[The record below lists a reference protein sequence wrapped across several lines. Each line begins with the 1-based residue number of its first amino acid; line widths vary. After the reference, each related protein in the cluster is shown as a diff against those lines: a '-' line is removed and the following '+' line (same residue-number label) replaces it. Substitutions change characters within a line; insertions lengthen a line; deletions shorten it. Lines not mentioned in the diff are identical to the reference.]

1 MNKQNQYIFGLY
13 QFLLNLRDT
22 LEYTSNRDHELRAY
36 EERKRIITNNVNEE
50 NSVFGNFVANNKE
63 QTEKLM
69 ETLKTFIEDFYSD
82 QSTVLMVSG
91 DKVRVD
97 YTQNI
102 KIFEETIQV
111 AESLRDV
118 LYAYVNHAKG
128 NKDLDSG
135 LDELIKRDERLY
147 RSIVN
152 MLVMQEFQKSFGEFQ
167 KVMGESQGKPTPQS
181 NFIVQNELVKLS
193 SLIRFSRQHA
203 HCTDNETLDM
213 LDRTNAVLEMTEG
226 RRDRRDNK
234 SFKEIFEI
242 LNKEAVEA
250 VRKYETAWK
259 EQFDIVIRAVI
270 ESQSQDQ
277 AKA

>member
-1 MNKQNQYIFGLY
+1 MNKQSQYIFGLY
-13 QFLLNLRDT
+13 QFLLNVRDT
-22 LEYTSNRDHELRAY
+22 MEYTMNRDHELRVY
-36 EERKRIITNNVNEE
+36 EERKRVITNNINDE

-69 ETLKTFIEDFYSD
+69 ETLKTFVEDFYSES
-82 QSTVLMVSG
+82 STILMPSN

-102 KIFEETIQV
+102 KTFEETIQV
-111 AESLRDV
+111 AESIRDV
-118 LYAYVNHAKG
+118 LYAYLNHTRSTG
-128 NKDLDSG
+128 ELDSG
-135 LDELIKRDERLY
+135 VDELVKRDERLY

-152 MLVMQEFQKSFGEFQ
+152 MLVMQEFQKSFAEFQ

-193 SLIRFSRQHA
+193 ALVRFSRQHA

-226 RRDRRDNK
+226 RRERRDNK
-234 SFKEIFEI
+234 SFKEIFDI
-242 LNKEAVEA
+242 ANKEALEA
-250 VRKYETAWK
+250 VRKNETAWK
-259 EQFDIVIRAVI
+259 EQYDIVFKAII
-270 ESQSQDQ
+270 EEQNKAQQ
-277 AKA
+277 A